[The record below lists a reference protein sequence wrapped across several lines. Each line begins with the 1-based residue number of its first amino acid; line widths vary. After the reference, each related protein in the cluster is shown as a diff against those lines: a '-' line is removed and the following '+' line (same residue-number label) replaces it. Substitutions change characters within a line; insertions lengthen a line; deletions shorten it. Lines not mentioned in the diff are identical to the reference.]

1 MEEIRGRDTDRVTG
15 PRSEVLM
22 VGRYVED
29 LVGHLPEEGGDLRGR
44 DQSA

>member
-1 MEEIRGRDTDRVTG
+1 VTG
-15 PRSEVLM
+15 PRPEVPV

-29 LVGHLPEEGGDLRGR
+29 LVGHLPEEDGDLRGR